1 MGPVA
6 RIEHEMPGRL
16 RVRIPSK
23 RGDTSYFRD
32 ITQRLSE
39 HRGVTGIIANPA
51 TGSLLIR
58 HESGLPAITQH
69 AVDLG
74 LFTVE
79 AVLDPER
86 KVPPETAQIW
96 GPMSLAFFGLSA
108 LQFVRGPVLGP
119 ATENIWQA
127 FGAARFL
134 QSRELAIVFGCL
146 ALVQLARGRMF
157 GSAVSLLFYGLVA
170 QQIRTLAL
178 ASEGARDTSD
188 PA

>member
-6 RIEHEMPGRL
+6 KVEHAIPGRL

-32 ITQRLSE
+32 VTQRLSE
-39 HRGVTGIIANPA
+39 HSGITGITANPA
-51 TGSLLIR
+51 TGSILIA
-58 HESGLPAITQH
+58 HESGEPSIIQH

-74 LFTVE
+74 LFAIE

-86 KVPPETAQIW
+86 RIPPNTAQLW
-96 GPMSLAFFGLSA
+96 GPLSLVFFGLSA
-108 LQFVRGPVLGP
+108 VQFVRGPVLGP

-127 FGAARFL
+127 FGAESFL
-134 QSRELAIVFGCL
+134 KSRELAVIFGGL
-146 ALVQLARGRMF
+146 ALVQIARGRMF
-157 GSAVSLLFYGLVA
+157 GSAVSLLFYGLIA
-170 QQIRTLAL
+170 LQLRNLAL
-178 ASEGARDTSD
+178 TSEGTPEPSS

>member
-1 MGPVA
+1 
-6 RIEHEMPGRL
+6 MPGRL

-32 ITQRLSE
+32 VTQRLSE
-39 HRGVTGIIANPA
+39 HSGVTGIIANPA

-58 HESGLPAITQH
+58 HESGLPSIVQH
-69 AVDLG
+69 AVELG
-74 LFTVE
+74 LFAVE

-86 KVPPETAQIW
+86 RVPPDSAQIW
-96 GPMSLAFFGLSA
+96 GPMSLVFFGLSA
-108 LQFVRGPVLGP
+108 VQFARGPVLGP
-119 ATENIWQA
+119 ATENMWQA
-127 FGAARFL
+127 FGAANFL
-134 QSRELAIVFGCL
+134 QSRELTIVFSCL
-146 ALVQLARGRMF
+146 ALVQLARGRLF

-178 ASEGARDTSD
+178 ASEETLNPSS